1 MNELSPPEGN
11 RGYWRTTADTSGYRF
26 ADMRLGAVQQLGDVS
41 EGKQVKIAEPLH
53 HAPLAG
59 DSFHEPTQAYSCGG
73 EERIMAVDSLPQLFP
88 IGLRKF
94 CNHSP
99 KSGVAA
105 VPEPGL
111 P

>member
-11 RGYWRTTADTSGYRF
+11 RRYWRTTADTSGYRF

-41 EGKQVKIAEPLH
+41 EGKQVKIAEPIH

-88 IGLRKF
+88 IDLRKF

-99 KSGVAA
+99 
-105 VPEPGL
+105 
-111 P
+111 